1 LLAHSSA
8 SQSSQALR
16 PSPTHHDGVGPPSC
30 RVVEDH
36 GCNPIDAPVV
46 DGSARTDA
54 RHSQHERRFLY
65 QVLGLTDCLDRK
77 ATRECV
83 LDDVHDARGRPAL
96 CSDGSDVGDE
106 IGNRRLLVHSDEEA
120 QREAIASSD
129 SDDVVGVAVP

>member
-1 LLAHSSA
+1 MASACQFSA
-8 SQSSQALR
+8 SSSSTMPIRSSR
-16 PSPTHHDGVGPPSC
+16 PWRTMPST
-30 RVVEDH
+30 
-36 GCNPIDAPVV
+36 PDA
-46 DGSARTDA
+46 G
-54 RHSQHERRFLY
+54 HLQHERRFLY

-96 CSDGSDVGDE
+96 YSDGSDVRDE

-129 SDDVVGVAVP
+129 SDDVVGAAVP